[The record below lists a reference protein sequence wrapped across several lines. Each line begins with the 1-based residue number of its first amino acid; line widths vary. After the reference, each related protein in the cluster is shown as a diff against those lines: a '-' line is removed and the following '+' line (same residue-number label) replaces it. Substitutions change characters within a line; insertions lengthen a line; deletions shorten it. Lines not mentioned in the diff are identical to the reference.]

1 MNVFNT
7 VTLKQIFW
15 KRKTIFEKLEYQ
27 FLVQS
32 TKIEKT
38 IFPHKTALSDVS
50 VKTDRMGSIKWIYNK
65 EWSFPRNYFIFLK
78 ILFQLSINY
87 SNFPI
92 YTFHKHWSFIWESF
106 FPVSIL
112 KLVLLEIPKG
122 SFQLNSTGAQN
133 RCSQI
138 FFTLPFVYFY
148 ERSIS
153 WKFQLHSSI
162 QSHIMAV

>member
-50 VKTDRMGSIKWIYNK
+50 VKTDRMGSIKWTYNK

-106 FPVSIL
+106 FSVSIL
-112 KLVLLEIPKG
+112 KLVLLEIPEWVIPAK
-122 SFQLNSTGAQN
+122 FN
-133 RCSQI
+133 RGPESMFSDLLHITICL
-138 FFTLPFVYFY
+138 FLWEKYFL
-148 ERSIS
+148 EIS
-153 WKFQLHSSI
+153 AS
-162 QSHIMAV
+162 